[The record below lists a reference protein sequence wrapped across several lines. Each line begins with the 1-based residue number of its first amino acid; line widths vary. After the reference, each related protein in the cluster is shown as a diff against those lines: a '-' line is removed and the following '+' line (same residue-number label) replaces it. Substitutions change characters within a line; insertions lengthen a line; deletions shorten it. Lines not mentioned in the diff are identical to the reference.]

1 MLTNNR
7 AACEKCR
14 PKWCRS
20 LIQGGAT
27 LAALSII
34 ATLHRALLPSDAIPL
49 IMASFGAS
57 AILLYGAPH
66 SDMAQPWNIFV
77 GGICSAL
84 IGVAIGHLALP
95 LWLLEA
101 LSVSIS
107 IVVMGFTNSMHPP
120 AGAIAFLGASGD
132 FSSLGF
138 GFVLCPVITGLSV
151 MFIVAVVAHKLQ
163 PDVVYPKAHPSR
175 ARLRRGED

>member
-1 MLTNNR
+1 MVTNKR
-7 AACEKCR
+7 AAREKPTPQWR
-14 PKWCRS
+14 RS
-20 LIQGGAT
+20 LIQGGAALVA
-27 LAALSII
+27 LALI
-34 ATLHRALLPSDAIPL
+34 ATLHRALLPADGIPL

-77 GGICSAL
+77 GGICSAV

-101 LSVSIS
+101 LSVALS
-107 IVVMGFTNSMHPP
+107 IVVMGVTNSMHPP

-138 GFVLCPVITGLSV
+138 GFVLAPVVTGLSV
-151 MFIVAVVAHKLQ
+151 MFIVAVLAHQLQ
-163 PDVVYPKAHPSR
+163 PDVVYPR
-175 ARLRRGED
+175 ALKPRMPLRRGED